1 MKAELTT
8 LYGLDVYTD
17 RGKRVGVIEDVVI
30 DAKDRKVI
38 GIAVGNV
45 NPDVF
50 DVNEKGIIV
59 PYKMV
64 MAVGDIVLMKQ
75 LEKRF
80 KREETDN

>member
-59 PYKMV
+59 PYKMI

>member
-30 DAKDRKVI
+30 DAKDQKVI

-80 KREETDN
+80 KREETEN

>member
-80 KREETDN
+80 KREEPEN

>member
-80 KREETDN
+80 KREDTDN